1 MPLIYECIRIDISRY
16 TFTYRR
22 NFDNQKS
29 SILPLN
35 TLVARLSASPSVRA
49 FVRQIRVF
57 KRGVAHPDALDL
69 LLSWIPEFSQ
79 LISFTWDDDCQIP
92 MTVLNTIGQH
102 WPGGHLHL
110 RTMFPRQIIP
120 DWQILR
126 QAPNML
132 RSLQIHMPGVPANHY
147 GSVNLEAKRKLFSV
161 LSSCPSLQ
169 CLSTYNDLDA
179 YKDGPTGSWHEVKF
193 GGPLPQLSELSITDR
208 TFSVSDLLQWG
219 RNDGWKNLKK
229 ITLWESGLLSGLRGC
244 ERSLRS
250 IRLIGAKEGYE
261 SDLAEICSRTWRLT
275 ELKINTH
282 HSGFPISTLG
292 ICGASLVT
300 LAVHR
305 TTGYPTQVHNASL
318 DFLKVIQRNCPLLV
332 NLALDIYFASMVSP
346 QTSTSSRMILT
357 RWNQTTSL
365 TFKAV
370 PQP

>member
-1 MPLIYECIRIDISRY
+1 MPLIYECIRIDISKYPY
-16 TFTYRR
+16 TRR
-22 NFDNQKS
+22 SLATQKS
-29 SILPLN
+29 IILPLD

-79 LISFTWDDDCQIP
+79 LISFTWDDVCQIP
-92 MTVLNTIGQH
+92 ITVLNTFGQH
-102 WPGGHLHL
+102 WPGAHLHL
-110 RTMFPRQIIP
+110 RTTFPLGKIST
-120 DWQILR
+120 DWQVFK

-132 RSLQIHMPGVPANHY
+132 RSLQIHMPHVAADPY
-147 GSVNLEAKRKLFSV
+147 GSINLEAKRKLFWV
-161 LSSCPSLQ
+161 LNSCPGLQ
-169 CLSTYNDLDA
+169 YLSTYNVLDS

-219 RNDGWKNLKK
+219 RKDGWKHLKK

-282 HSGFPISTLG
+282 RSGFPISTLA

-300 LAVHR
+300 LAVLVNR
-305 TTGYPTQVHNASL
+305 PTGHPTQVQNASL

-332 NLALDIYFASMVSP
+332 NLALDIYLASMVSP
-346 QTSTSSRMILT
+346 QASRCSNMILT

-365 TFKAV
+365 N
-370 PQP
+370 